1 MKVRNLTDGPGELL
15 KAYGMENHT
24 IAVGD
29 VGLEPGKMVEVPGE
43 QEAHTR
49 ALLAHFIAVG
59 AIGIDAEEPP
69 PVDASVEAV
78 KTAEPSPRS
87 RPTTRPI
94 RRTEG

>member
-1 MKVRNLTDGPGELL
+1 MKVRNLTDGPSEML
-15 KAYGMENHT
+15 KAYGIENHT

-29 VGLEPGKMVEVPGE
+29 VSLEPGKMVEVPAE

-59 AIGIDAEEPP
+59 AIGIDVEEPP
-69 PVDASVEAV
+69 PAA
-78 KTAEPSPRS
+78 KAPAEPSPRS
-87 RPTTRPI
+87 RPTTRPV